1 MTQQFVIRVK
11 QLLKGRE
18 VVKSFKMNVQNLYI
32 HLQFVSLFR
41 SDSGSQKLLRRL
53 QTQFLFEVK
62 LKSQW
67 CIHGSKLSAVMSL
80 FLSA

>member
-11 QLLKGRE
+11 QLWQGRE
-18 VVKSFKMNVQNLYI
+18 VVKSFKMNVQNLHI
-32 HLQFVSLFR
+32 HLQFVSPFR

-53 QTQFLFEVK
+53 QTKFLFEVK

-67 CIHGSKLSAVMSL
+67 CIHGSNLSAVMSL
-80 FLSA
+80 FLPA